1 MNTTFNYQ
9 FKNKKQGAVNQLLT
23 LIKLGKQDEK
33 RKIKSL
39 S

>member
-1 MNTTFNYQ
+1 MNTMFNYR
-9 FKNKKQGAVNQLLT
+9 FKNKNQGAVNHLLT

>member
-1 MNTTFNYQ
+1 MNTTTFNYR
-9 FKNKKQGAVNQLLT
+9 FKNKNQGAVNQLLI

-39 S
+39 